1 MATDTMQKSVSHY
14 ENMRDSGIEWLGAVP
29 SHWSIYTLGQL
40 AIQVK
45 NKNLQ
50 LQENNLLSLSYGKI
64 KRKNI
69 ETKEGLLPASFDN
82 YNIIDAGDI
91 VLRLTDLQNDHTSLR
106 VGLATEK
113 GIITSAY
120 VTLRP
125 KNLALSGFMYYIL
138 HAFDIR
144 KGFYGMGTGV
154 RQGLKFE
161 EVRQIKLCVPSPDVQ
176 QDIVDYLNQKCALI
190 DSFIVDAKTSIEEY
204 KSWKSSIIYEAV
216 TKGLNPNVEM
226 KDSGVEW
233 IGKIPVA
240 WSVCA
245 LKRLTVKI
253 GSGKTPLGG
262 AETYISQGVL
272 FLRSQNIYDT
282 GLRLDNASY
291 ISPEVNESMGNTQVK
306 CGDVL
311 LNITGG
317 SIGRCCVYDLNGV
330 AANVNQHVCI
340 IRTQYEVLRP
350 QYLRYFWNSAAGPMI
365 ISHYQ
370 TGGNRPGLNFEQIG
384 SVKIP
389 LCDVAVQDSIVK
401 YLDKKTRKID
411 KLIQEKQDLIAD
423 LESYKKSLIYEV
435 VTGKRKVV

>member
-14 ENMRDSGIEWLGAVP
+14 ENMRDSGIEWIGAVP
-29 SHWSIYTLGQL
+29 SDWSIYTLGQL

-125 KNLALSGFMYYIL
+125 KNLALPAFMYYVL

-144 KGFYGMGTGV
+144 KGFYGMGAGV

-161 EVRQIKLCVPSPDVQ
+161 EIRQIKLCVPSPDVQ

-190 DSFIVDAKTSIEEY
+190 ESFIVDAKTSIEEY
-204 KSWKSSIIYEAV
+204 KAWKSSIIYEAV

-226 KDSGVEW
+226 KDSGIEW
-233 IGKIPVA
+233 IGKIPKH
-240 WSVCA
+240 WCDINPKA
-245 LKRLTVKI
+245 LFSQRKEKARPEDKQLTSSQQYGILFQKEYMELT
-253 GSGKTPLGG
+253 GSKVVVVEKDFNILKHVENGDFVISMRSFQGG
-262 AETYISQGVL
+262 LEYSTKSGCISSAYVMLIPNLKLVYPRYFRWL
-272 FLRSQNIYDT
+272 FKSS
-282 GLRLDNASY
+282 SY
-291 ISPEVNESMGNTQVK
+291 IQALQSTSDLIRDGQAMRYSNFSQVRLIQ
-306 CGDVL
+306 V
-311 LNITGG
+311 
-317 SIGRCCVYDLNGV
+317 
-330 AANVNQHVCI
+330 
-340 IRTQYEVLRP
+340 
-350 QYLRYFWNSAAGPMI
+350 
-365 ISHYQ
+365 
-370 TGGNRPGLNFEQIG
+370 
-384 SVKIP
+384 P
-389 LCDVAVQDSIVK
+389 LCEQETIAN
-401 YLDKKTRKID
+401 YLDKKCTKID
-411 KLIQEKQDLIAD
+411 DLIAEKQRLIED
-423 LESYKKSLIYEV
+423 LEAYKKSIIYEV
-435 VTGKRKVV
+435 VTGKRKIC

>member
-1 MATDTMQKSVSHY
+1 MANDTMQKSVRRY
-14 ENMRDSGIEWLGAVP
+14 ENVRDSGIEWIGAVP
-29 SHWSIYTLGQL
+29 SDWSIYTLGQL

-125 KNLALSGFMYYIL
+125 KNLALPAFMYYVL

-144 KGFYGMGTGV
+144 KGFYGMGAGV

-190 DSFIVDAKTSIEEY
+190 ESFIIDAKTSIEEY
-204 KSWKSSIIYEAV
+204 KAWKSSIIYEAV

-226 KDSGVEW
+226 KESGVEYL
-233 IGKIPVA
+233 GKIVSS
-240 WSVCA
+240 WDITR
-245 LKRLTVKI
+245 LKFLL
-253 GSGKTPLGG
+253 STPLQYG
-262 AETYISQGVL
+262 ANEAGLTYDKQLPRYIRITDISLDGQLKTEGMQSVSEEVAQKYL
-272 FLRSQNIYDT
+272 LDEGDILLARSGATAGKSFYYKREYGRSAFAGYLIRAKINPDKALPKYIYYTTLGAGYDMWRSSTLIQSTIQNI
-282 GLRLDNASY
+282 
-291 ISPEVNESMGNTQVK
+291 
-306 CGDVL
+306 
-311 LNITGG
+311 
-317 SIGRCCVYDLNGV
+317 
-330 AANVNQHVCI
+330 
-340 IRTQYEVLRP
+340 
-350 QYLRYFWNSAAGPMI
+350 SAARYNEYVIALPSI
-365 ISHYQ
+365 
-370 TGGNRPGLNFEQIG
+370 PEQR
-384 SVKIP
+384 KI
-389 LCDVAVQDSIVK
+389 VSF
-401 YLDKKTRKID
+401 LDKICSSID
-411 KLIQEKQDLIAD
+411 DLIAEKNALIAE
-423 LESYKKSLIYEV
+423 LESYKKSLIFEA